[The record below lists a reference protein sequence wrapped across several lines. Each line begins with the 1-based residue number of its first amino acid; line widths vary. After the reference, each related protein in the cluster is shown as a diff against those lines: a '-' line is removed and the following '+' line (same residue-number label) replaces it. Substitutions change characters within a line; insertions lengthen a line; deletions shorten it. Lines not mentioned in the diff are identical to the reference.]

1 MFYSLGLGQEM
12 SDTVGQGMGGFQATA
27 PEAKYS
33 NGSASQKEANPRR
46 DTFTTDE
53 RNAMRSFLQ
62 RCEVR
67 LSTMHRVAVG
77 FISGAGLLLLLPVFL
92 KDGVLTL
99 ITALLNYTPTLP
111 TTLQSLD
118 TIGVVA
124 LYLCLIYP
132 FLLSLSLPA
141 VALYLLLEDTVRFY
155 FVGHPPTFS
164 EEFFNPR
171 FSLTGVAFSPDES
184 EEVKARVLRHEYGT
198 DLINFVISHADAH
211 SRYYSN
217 IIDKPRR
224 LIVPSTRKLPRL
236 LKAGVLEIAW
246 DKPLEELKDEDRVRV
261 QGTYNN
267 SDGDELL
274 LNKPYMERTVD
285 EIDRFNAALGLA
297 GFIERPL
304 YQEVAKTEVSLVRH
318 GLKLRR
324 LVLRYFQAFLIL
336 VWTSLITFLMLPFL
350 HDTTGRFPVPLVFA
364 VAYLIWAL
372 LAPRIV
378 QLPIIWLVSH
388 PHDEMR
394 RKAVRSFQKLDALQT
409 FGKHAQLLCY
419 GAVLTS
425 LVALALGIMLKM

>member
-1 MFYSLGLGQEM
+1 M
-12 SDTVGQGMGGFQATA
+12 DDNVKPTVTDFQSGA
-27 PEAKYS
+27 PEAKYV
-33 NGSASQKEANPRR
+33 NGSTSRKEAKPRR

-77 FISGAGLLLLLPVFL
+77 FLSGAGLLFLLPIFL

-111 TTLQSLD
+111 TSLQSPEA
-118 TIGVVA
+118 IGMIAMYV
-124 LYLCLIYP
+124 CLLYP
-132 FLLSLSLPA
+132 FILSLSLPV
-141 VALYLLLEDTVRFY
+141 VALYLLLEDIMRFY

-171 FSLTGVAFSPDES
+171 FALTGVAFSPDES

-236 LKAGVLEIAW
+236 VKTGVVALAW
-246 DKPLEELKDEDRVRV
+246 DKPLDELGDDDKLRV
-261 QGTYNN
+261 QGTYNSGEGN
-267 SDGDELL
+267 GDEILI
-274 LNKPYMERTVD
+274 NKPYMERTVD

-318 GLKLRR
+318 SLKLRR
-324 LVLRYFQAFLIL
+324 LVLRYFQALLIL
-336 VWTSLITFLMLPFL
+336 IWTSFITFLMLPFL
-350 HDTTGRFPVPLVFA
+350 HDTTGRFPIPIVFA
-364 VAYLIWAL
+364 LAYLLWAV

-378 QLPIIWLVSH
+378 QLPIVWLVSH
-388 PHDEMR
+388 PHDEVR
-394 RKAVRSFQKLDALQT
+394 RKAIKDFQKVDALQT
-409 FGKHAQLLCY
+409 FGKQTQLFCY
-419 GAVLTS
+419 GAIVAAV
-425 LVALALGIMLKM
+425 VALVLEVVLKV